1 MRALEILVFAALA
14 AGNAAAQEP
23 LLEGHTLLVANQIQL
38 APDYFRSFSSSIVVG
53 PGVEVT
59 GFGLNDYLQLDF
71 SDRQVVITAL
81 ASHSAGYGEHIGFLD
96 SEHSIHEF
104 VVVTA
109 TGSWAGFNAAN
120 MWINA
125 EDVTVN
131 ISPFGTVA
139 AGSTIVL
146 TLNPIPASSAVFC
159 VPGEA
164 GVADCPCLPPF
175 TIPRRPHAPASG
187 CPNSFQRG
195 GARLEAFG
203 NPVHIDMSDKL
214 VLFATGLPNT
224 LTLFVE
230 GDAALPAGQPFG
242 DGVSCFGGTEL
253 RFGVQ
258 FATNGAARYPPR
270 TGGQP
275 IAGITHPPAGS
286 TRYYQ
291 ALYRN
296 ARANWCSPPTFNVS
310 NGVSIVWP

>member
-1 MRALEILVFAALA
+1 MRVLACFVFAGL
-14 AGNAAAQEP
+14 GVCNVAAQEP

-38 APDYFRSFSSSIVVG
+38 APDYYRSFSTSVVVG
-53 PGVEVT
+53 PGVEIT
-59 GFGLNDYLQLDF
+59 AFGLNDYLQIDF

-81 ASHSAGYGEHIGFLD
+81 APHLTGYGEHIGFLD
-96 SEHSIHEF
+96 IEHSVHEF
-104 VVVTA
+104 VVVTGS
-109 TGSWAGFNAAN
+109 GSWAGFNAAN

-125 EDVTVN
+125 DDVTVN
-131 ISPFGTVA
+131 ISGFSSVA
-139 AGSTIVL
+139 AGSSITL
-146 TLNPIPASSAVFC
+146 TLNSIPASSAVFC

-164 GVADCPCLPPF
+164 GVVDCPCLPPF

-187 CPNSFQRG
+187 CPNSIQRG

-203 NPVHIDMSDKL
+203 RSLHVPMSDTV
-214 VLFATGLPNT
+214 VLFATGLPNG
-224 LTLFVE
+224 LALFVE

-258 FATNGAARYPPR
+258 LAINGSARYPPQS
-270 TGGQP
+270 GGQP
-275 IAGITHPPAGS
+275 ISYPTQPPAGS

-296 ARANWCSPPTFNVS
+296 ARADWCSPPTFNVS
-310 NGVSIVWP
+310 NGVSIVWQ